1 VFKHALLQDAAYQS
15 LLKSTRQQY
24 HQRIAQVLETR
35 FPETVETQPELLA
48 HHYTEAGL
56 PEHALPYWQR
66 AGRHAAR
73 RAAHLEAIAHLT
85 RGLELLPT
93 LPDTPARAQHELTLQ
108 IALGA
113 SLLITRGYGAADVEH
128 AYNRARVLCQQVGD
142 VAQLSRVL
150 FALWVVYTNRAEHTT
165 ARELG
170 EELLDL
176 AHRLSHPTSLLV
188 AHHALGTTLFLQGE
202 LPLARNH
209 LEHALALEAD
219 QPQAP
224 GAAATAPVARVTNH
238 VYAAWTLWLL
248 GYPEQA
254 VQRTQ
259 QALTLAHDLADLFSQ
274 VIALIYAAMLHL
286 FRREAPAAQERVEAG
301 LALATEHGF
310 LHWMAAGT
318 MVLGGALAAQGQI
331 VAGIDRMR
339 QGLVA
344 WRAAGA
350 ITTLSMTLTML
361 AEVYGNAGQMAEA
374 QPLLHEAQ
382 ALVDHQGERY
392 WEAELYRLQGELLLK
407 QTVSY
412 AAQAETCF
420 LQALDVAR
428 RQQARSLELR
438 AAMSLSRLW
447 QRQGKCHEARQ
458 VLAESYDW
466 FTEGFDTL
474 DLQEARALLKVLE

>member
-1 VFKHALLQDAAYQS
+1 
-15 LLKSTRQQY
+15 
-24 HQRIAQVLETR
+24 VLETQ

-56 PEHALPYWQR
+56 PEHALPYWHR

-73 RAAHLEAIAHLT
+73 RSAHLEATAHLT

-93 LPDTPARAQHELTLQ
+93 LPDTPERAQHELTLQ

-113 SLLITRGYGAADVEH
+113 SLLITKGYGAPDVEH

-142 VAQLSRVL
+142 MAQLSRVL
-150 FALWVVYTNRAEHTT
+150 FALWVVYANRAEHTP

-170 EELLDL
+170 EQLLDL
-176 AHRLSHPTSLLV
+176 AQRLSHPTSLLV
-188 AHHALGTTLFLQGE
+188 AHHALGTTLFLLGE
-202 LPLARNH
+202 LTPARHH
-209 LEHALALEAD
+209 LDHALALEAD
-219 QPQAP
+219 QPQAH

-238 VYAAWTLWLL
+238 GYAAWTLWLL

-254 VQRTQ
+254 MQRTQ

-274 VIALIYAAMLHL
+274 VIALIYAAMLNL
-286 FRREAPAAQERVEAG
+286 FRREAPAAQERAETG

-310 LHWMAAGT
+310 PHWIAAGT
-318 MVLGGALAAQGQI
+318 IVLGGALAAQGQTA
-331 VAGIDRMR
+331 AGIARMR
-339 QGLVA
+339 QGLAA

-350 ITTLSMTLTML
+350 ITTLSMLLAML
-361 AEVYGNAGQMAEA
+361 AEVYGNANQMEEA

-382 ALVDHQGERY
+382 ALVDHQGERC

-407 QTVSY
+407 QTVSH
-412 AAQAETCF
+412 ASQAETCF
-420 LQALDVAR
+420 LQALDVAH

-447 QRQGKCHEARQ
+447 QHQGKRAEARQ
-458 VLAESYDW
+458 VLAEIYGW
-466 FTEGFDTL
+466 FTEGFATA
-474 DLQEARALLKVLE
+474 DLQEARALLKALA

>member
-1 VFKHALLQDAAYQS
+1 
-15 LLKSTRQQY
+15 
-24 HQRIAQVLETR
+24 
-35 FPETVETQPELLA
+35 
-48 HHYTEAGL
+48 
-56 PEHALPYWQR
+56 
-66 AGRHAAR
+66 
-73 RAAHLEAIAHLT
+73 
-85 RGLELLPT
+85 

-176 AHRLSHPTSLLV
+176 AQGLSHPTSLLV
-188 AHHALGTTLFLQGE
+188 AHHALGTTLFLQGK

-209 LEHALALEAD
+209 LDHALALEAD
-219 QPQAP
+219 QPTAP

-318 MVLGGALAAQGQI
+318 MVLGGALAAQGQT

-344 WRAAGA
+344 WRAVGA
-350 ITTLSMTLTML
+350 ITTLSMTLAML
-361 AEVYGNAGQMAEA
+361 AEVYGNADQMEEA

-392 WEAELYRLQGELLLK
+392 WEAELHRLQGELLLK

-412 AAQAETCF
+412 ASQAETCF

-447 QRQGKCHEARQ
+447 QHQGKCHAARQ
-458 VLAESYDW
+458 VLAESYGW

-474 DLQEARALLKVLE
+474 DLQEARALLKVLT